1 MHRFTSLIRRPVK
14 RQGSE
19 QYIFITLLS
28 FAASVI
34 LTRLFLTLTGYPQLG
49 GGGFHIAHVLWG
61 GLLLFAASLLP
72 LIVANRWAYTLCAV
86 LAGAGVGLF
95 IDEVGK
101 FITQSNDYFYPLAA
115 PIIYALFLVTVMLYL
130 RVRRPPLRGPRAEL
144 YRAFDAMEEVLE
156 HDLDAQERADLE
168 ARLRYVAENGDQPD
182 LARLAADLLQFL
194 SWDALKLTPRRQTF
208 VDRFL
213 AWWRPLE
220 ERHLHHPLV
229 KAVLTGALLAVG
241 LMAMVNMF
249 RTLPIGPAPTRLEP
263 LLRSLIERGYF
274 SSLAGL
280 NWFFARTMLEASVGL
295 MLLVAAGMFLAGKDK
310 QAAALAYVSL
320 LLSLTVVNLLVF
332 YFDQFSTIVTAMVE
346 FTVLM
351 IVAYYRQRF
360 LVEQP
365 LPLPAPEP
373 RPYPTDHINE

>member
-1 MHRFTSLIRRPVK
+1 
-14 RQGSE
+14 
-19 QYIFITLLS
+19 
-28 FAASVI
+28 
-34 LTRLFLTLTGYPQLG
+34 
-49 GGGFHIAHVLWG
+49 
-61 GLLLFAASLLP
+61 
-72 LIVANRWAYTLCAV
+72 
-86 LAGAGVGLF
+86 
-95 IDEVGK
+95 
-101 FITQSNDYFYPLAA
+101 
-115 PIIYALFLVTVMLYL
+115 
-130 RVRRPPLRGPRAEL
+130 
-144 YRAFDAMEEVLE
+144 
-156 HDLDAQERADLE
+156 
-168 ARLRYVAENGDQPD
+168 
-182 LARLAADLLQFL
+182 
-194 SWDALKLTPRRQTF
+194 

-220 ERHLHHPLV
+220 ERHLHRPLV

-263 LLRSLIERGYF
+263 LLRNLIERGYF
-274 SSLAGL
+274 SSLTGL
-280 NWFFARTMLEASVGL
+280 NWFFARTMLEASVGI

-360 LVEQP
+360 LVERP
-365 LPLPAPEP
+365 LPPPAPEP
-373 RPYPTDHINE
+373 RPYPPDHIAE